1 MFENRTDAGRK
12 LATRLQKY
20 RDRSPLVIA
29 LPRGGGPVA
38 YEVARALGAPLDVL
52 VARKIGA
59 PGQPEFGIGAIAQG
73 GAMFLNDGVVRE
85 LGVTQEYL
93 NAVTRKETAEMARR
107 VRAYRGDRPPLD
119 VRGRTVLLV
128 DDGLATGVTTRAAVR
143 ALREQA
149 PREIILAV
157 PVCAPETALEL
168 RSEFDEVICA
178 SSPEHFRAVGLWYV
192 DFEQTT
198 DEEVVSLLVR
208 ADREHLAALAKPRD
222 ARASADPHAR
232 GRTP

>member
-12 LATRLQKY
+12 LATRLLKY

-29 LPRGGGPVA
+29 LPRGGVPVA

-73 GAMFLNDGVVRE
+73 GAVFLNDGIVRE

-208 ADREHLAALAKPRD
+208 ADREHLAVLAKPRD
-222 ARASADPHAR
+222 ARASAAPHAR